1 MEHYKNTPT
10 FYAKDRAAWRWWLE
24 QHHQEE
30 SSIWLVIF
38 KKESGIPSIYYPE
51 AVEEALCF
59 GWIDSKPNKRDG
71 QSYYQF
77 FSKRSPKSNWS
88 KVNKDKVTTLIEKGL
103 MQPAGMAMVELAQ
116 QKGTWNAL
124 EEVENVSL
132 PPDLEACFKQD
143 PTAFVHWEAFPR
155 STKRGILEWIQ
166 NAKKPETRLK
176 RIQETVRLA
185 ALNQRANQY
194 RP

>member
-1 MEHYKNTPT
+1 HYKNTPT

-59 GWIDSKPNKRDG
+59 GWIDSKPNKRDE

-116 QKGTWNAL
+116 QNGTWNAL

-155 STKRGILEWIQ
+155 SAKRGILEWIQ

>member
-1 MEHYKNTPT
+1 M
-10 FYAKDRAAWRWWLE
+10 
-24 QHHQEE
+24 
-30 SSIWLVIF
+30 
-38 KKESGIPSIYYPE
+38 
-51 AVEEALCF
+51 EEALCF
-59 GWIDSKPNKRDG
+59 GWIDSKPNKRDE

>member
-24 QHHQEE
+24 QLHQEE
-30 SSIWLVIF
+30 SAIWLVIF

-59 GWIDSKPNKRDG
+59 GWIDSKSNKRDK

-103 MQPAGMAMVELAQ
+103 MQPAGMAMVELAKQ
-116 QKGTWNAL
+116 NGTWNAL

-132 PPDLEACFKQD
+132 PPDLEACFEQD

-155 STKRGILEWIQ
+155 STQRGILEWIQ

>member
-1 MEHYKNTPT
+1 MEHNKNTPT
-10 FYAKDRAAWRWWLE
+10 FYAKDRAAWRRWLE

-30 SSIWLVIF
+30 SAIWLVIF

-59 GWIDSKPNKRDG
+59 GWIDSKPNKRDKL
-71 QSYYQF
+71 SYYQF

-116 QKGTWNAL
+116 QNGTWNAL

-132 PPDLEACFKQD
+132 PPDLEACFEQD